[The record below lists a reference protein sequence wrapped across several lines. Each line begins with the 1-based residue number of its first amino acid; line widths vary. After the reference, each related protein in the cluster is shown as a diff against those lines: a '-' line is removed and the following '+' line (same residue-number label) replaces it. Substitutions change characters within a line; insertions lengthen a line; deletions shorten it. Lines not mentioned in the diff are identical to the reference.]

1 LEDKN
6 FKACDEGSFKR
17 KTMQREVLKLS
28 LLKTAKAE
36 TSRTENLKLV
46 FALSNILK
54 QAASKQKDLI

>member
-6 FKACDEGSFKR
+6 FKACDESSFKR
-17 KTMQREVLKLS
+17 KTMQREFLKLS
-28 LLKTAKAE
+28 LLKTAKVE

-54 QAASKQKDLI
+54 QAVSKEKDLI